1 MPNPSS
7 ADRFEPHIDRLIREA
22 IEKGEF
28 DDLPGEG
35 SPIPGAGRVDDE
47 LWWVRR
53 WVNRNRIRLR
63 PDRDPDRDD

>member
-1 MPNPSS
+1 M
-7 ADRFEPHIDRLIREA
+7 IREA

-35 SPIPGAGRVDDE
+35 RPIPGAGGVDDD

-53 WVNRNRIRLR
+53 WVKRNRIRLG
-63 PDRDPDRDD
+63 PDRDPDRHD

>member
-1 MPNPSS
+1 M
-7 ADRFEPHIDRLIREA
+7 IREA

-53 WVNRNRIRLR
+53 WVKRNRIRLG
-63 PDRDPDRDD
+63 PDRDPDRHD